1 MLKELKKCPEHI
13 VQGREQIVVD
23 NELVGRR
30 DLLPGPASS
39 PVLMD
44 RQSFREVSSKE
55 MKVS

>member
-13 VQGREQIVVD
+13 VQGREQIAVD

>member
-1 MLKELKKCPEHI
+1 MLKELNKCPKHI
-13 VQGREQIVVD
+13 VQGREQIAVD

-39 PVLMD
+39 SVLTD
-44 RQSFREVSSKE
+44 RQNFREISSKE